1 MFRPLRRFVTLA
13 LCLAASAAGAGE
25 VRIGLANSFTGP
37 YAASGERTRRAVEL
51 AIVTLNQAGG
61 VQGQEVEL
69 VPADDACGTDTAAAA
84 ALALVRAGV
93 RFVIGHRCSH
103 SSLTAAPIYEAA
115 AIPMMTT
122 ESTHPMLT
130 EEGRLNVFRL
140 IGRDDV
146 QGRIAGDW
154 LAARRPRS
162 PIGIV
167 HDGSTYG
174 KGLALRTR
182 ARLREIGQPEALL
195 ATYAPGSDDH
205 GGLIERVRQAE
216 IGLLYIGG
224 YGPDAGRI
232 AAAARARGGELQIVG
247 GDGLGMEE
255 FWTAAGPAGEGAVF
269 TAPLDPRHLPAAA
282 RVLQA
287 FEAGGLGPVP
297 TGLAGYAAV
306 EIWADAARRAGSTDP
321 AKVTDALHRSRFA
334 TPLGR
339 VAFDPKGDLVGATWQ
354 WQVWHDGSYAPM
366 RVDGSSN

>member
-1 MFRPLRRFVTLA
+1 MFRPLSRFVSLT
-13 LCLAASAAGAGE
+13 LCLAATAADAGE

-84 ALALVRAGV
+84 ALALVKSGV

-130 EEGRLNVFRL
+130 EEGRRNVFRL
-140 IGRDDV
+140 IGRDDA

-167 HDGSTYG
+167 HDGSIYG

-182 ARLREIGQPEALL
+182 ARLREIGRPEALL
-195 ATYAPGSDDH
+195 ATYAPGAGDH
-205 GGLIERVRQAE
+205 GGLIERVRQAG
-216 IGLLYIGG
+216 IGILYIGG

-232 AAAARARGGELQIVG
+232 AGAARAQGGGLQIVG

-255 FWTAAGPAGEGAVF
+255 FWAAAGRAGEGVMF
-269 TAPLDPRHLPAAA
+269 TAPLDPRQQPAAA
-282 RVLQA
+282 PVLQA
-287 FEAGGLGPVP
+287 LRAVGLGPVP
-297 TGLAGYAAV
+297 TGLAAYAAV
-306 EIWADAARRAGSTDP
+306 EIWADAATRAGSTDP
-321 AKVTDALHRSRFA
+321 AKVTDALHHSRFA

-339 VAFDPKGDLVGATWQ
+339 VAFDSKGDLIGATWQ
-354 WQVWHDGSYAPM
+354 WQVWRDGSYAPM
-366 RVDGSSN
+366 PAGEASD